1 MWVGV
6 PLCYALG
13 RLAESFASFTGV
25 ASTGSVALV
34 ATWPSGARTSSGS
47 ESRVHLVHPPM
58 RRSDCRKFLLAAS
71 STLFSGHRKCH
82 KTLPTTFMLS
92 VMHVTRL
99 RPPLET
105 LTDPHV
111 IAVPCHIM
119 SCTLSCPA
127 ASALLVRCGVFLFL
141 FDDAKIL
148 TTRSRQQFKQRQHD
162 NYGFIVTVS
171 CAQHWVRTLA
181 LTHRRQVYTTA
192 PEKDEKCGAAP
203 LRFLFIE
210 LLAQKRKTRLQ
221 PYLAPPHAVM

>member
-1 MWVGV
+1 M
-6 PLCYALG
+6 
-13 RLAESFASFTGV
+13 
-25 ASTGSVALV
+25 
-34 ATWPSGARTSSGS
+34 
-47 ESRVHLVHPPM
+47 SR
-58 RRSDCRKFLLAAS
+58 
-71 STLFSGHRKCH
+71 G
-82 KTLPTTFMLS
+82 
-92 VMHVTRL
+92 
-99 RPPLET
+99 LET

-171 CAQHWVRTLA
+171 CATLGVRTLA

-192 PEKDEKCGAAP
+192 PEKDEKCGAAL